1 MQQHQQGRLCQQP
14 PPPPLPTLSPIFKNS
29 FSQNCKIFIYRHYNA
44 QSAFWPSYHVL
55 HCNVR
60 RESKLEQK
68 GEHTF
73 RDTGSSADD

>member
-14 PPPPLPTLSPIFKNS
+14 HPPPQPIFKN
-29 FSQNCKIFIYRHYNA
+29 IFLKNSKNFICRNYNA

-73 RDTGSSADD
+73 RDTGSSTDV

>member
-1 MQQHQQGRLCQQP
+1 MQQHQQDRLCQQP
-14 PPPPLPTLSPIFKNS
+14 PPPPQPIFENSKN
-29 FSQNCKIFIYRHYNA
+29 FICRNYNA

-73 RDTGSSADD
+73 RDTGSSADI